1 MIKKYDKYSEEKL
14 VEQPAIEL
22 FSQLGWSVQNCFHE
36 FDSTYEMP
44 DVFISQNKNV
54 LSFLGRETKADV
66 VLISKLKP
74 ALKKINP
81 SVSET
86 ALDEAIK
93 IITSD
98 RSLMGLVSAN
108 REVFDLLKNGVLVS
122 YLNNKNEQVSE
133 RVQIIDWTNIE
144 NNDFFL
150 ASQFWISGEMYNR
163 RVDLLGFV
171 NGIPLLFIELK
182 ASHQNLKKAYDENL
196 RDYKSTIPQVFWFN
210 GVIILSNGSQ
220 SRVGTISSEWDH
232 FSEWKKINSEGEKG
246 IVSLDTVIKAICE
259 KTRFM
264 DIIENYILFKEEKN
278 GPIKI
283 IAKNHQYLGVENVI
297 KAFLKMKENNGRLG
311 VFWHTQGSGK
321 TESMIFFSQKILRK
335 IPGNWTFVIV
345 TDRNELDEQTYKRF
359 VRSGVIQGKQEWAQN
374 TEDLRRLLKE
384 DHRYVFTT
392 IQKFR
397 TEKGT
402 VHPVISNRSDI
413 VVITDEAHRTQ
424 YDVFAMNMRN
434 ALPNAG
440 FIAFTGTPLIVG
452 EEKTKEVFG
461 DYVSIYNFKQATDD
475 KATLPLY
482 YENRKPKVQ
491 LVNLNLNDDIQRIL
505 EEAELDVTQEH
516 KFEREFSKEYQLITR
531 EDRLEEIAQD
541 IVVHFMNRGFMGKA
555 MVVSIDKATA
565 VKMYNK
571 VRQYW
576 NKYID
581 KLQKEQAKA
590 IDDKLKEDISK
601 QIDYMKQ
608 TDMAV
613 VVSQSQNEI
622 EDLKAKG
629 VDITP
634 HRIRMNKE
642 DLDEKFKDPDNPLRI
657 VFVCAMWM
665 TGFDVPS
672 CSTIY
677 LDKPMKNHTLMQTI
691 ARVNRVFGEN
701 KVVGLI
707 VDYIGVLHNLNQA
720 LAIYAAPVGEG
731 GVDVPIIKKSE
742 LVAQLRKDIQEMT
755 LILDEW
761 KISLSEIITAE
772 GLKCVSLIED
782 AVECILEND
791 KRESIFKEKNAI
803 IQKTYKAIL
812 PDISASEFQPIVK
825 LLQVLADKLNSISPT
840 VDISDVLKKVSEL
853 LDKSVKVETNHLSEK
868 REEYRAGKILD
879 LSKIDIDKLQKE
891 FNKGRKR
898 ILAQQLR
905 KAIEVK
911 LHALYMLNKSRIDYM
926 EKFQQLID
934 EYNAGSMNVEE
945 YYRRL
950 LEFVKNLDKE
960 EKRALS
966 ENLSEEELAVYDLLV
981 NPPLKMTQKDILAVK
996 KVAHDLLEKL
1006 KSEKLVLD
1014 WRKKQQA
1021 KASVKL
1027 CIEEILENLPPIFS
1041 TEIYHQKCS
1050 LIYQHIYESYYG
1062 SGMSVYAT
1070 QQAMSKVI

>member
-1 MIKKYDKYSEEKL
+1 MTPRNSDYSESALIEK
-14 VEQPAIEL
+14 PAIEL

-36 FDSTYEMP
+36 FDENGKS
-44 DVFISQNKNV
+44 S
-54 LSFLGRETKADV
+54 LGRETKADV

-81 SVSET
+81 DISET
-86 ALDEAIK
+86 VIDEAIK
-93 IITSD
+93 ILTSD
-98 RSLMGLVSAN
+98 RSLMGMVSAN
-108 REVFDLLKNGVLVS
+108 REIYDYLKNGVLVS
-122 YLNNKNEQVSE
+122 YLNNKNENVSE
-133 RVQIIDWTNIE
+133 RVQIIDWNNIE

-150 ASQFWISGEMYNR
+150 ASQFWISGEMYTR
-163 RVDLLGFV
+163 RADLLGFV
-171 NGIPLLFIELK
+171 NGIPLLFLELK
-182 ASHQNLKKAYDENL
+182 ASHRNLKKAYDENL

-220 SRVGTISSEWDH
+220 SRVGTVSSEWEH
-232 FSEWKKINSEGEKG
+232 FSEWKKINNEGEKG
-246 IVSLDTVIKAICE
+246 IVSLDTVIKAVCE
-259 KTRFM
+259 KSRFI
-264 DIIENYILFKEEKN
+264 DILENYTLFKEEKN

-283 IAKNHQYLGVENVI
+283 IAKNHQYLGVENAI
-297 KAFLKMKENNGRLG
+297 KAFQKMRENKGRLG

-335 IPGNWTFVIV
+335 IPGNWTFVVV

-359 VRSGVIQGKQEWAQN
+359 VRSGVIGGKQEWAE
-374 TEDLRRLLKE
+374 TSEDLRRLLKE

-392 IQKFR
+392 VQKFR
-397 TEKGT
+397 TEKGEK
-402 VHPVISNRSDI
+402 HPVISNRSDI

-424 YDVFAMNMRN
+424 YDIFAMNMRN

-475 KATLPLY
+475 KATVPLY

-491 LVNLNLNDDIQRIL
+491 LVNLSLNEDIQRIL
-505 EEAELDVTQEH
+505 EDAELDAEQEK

-531 EDRLEEIAQD
+531 EDRLEDIARD

-565 VKMYNK
+565 VRMYDK
-571 VRQYW
+571 VRKYW
-576 NKYID
+576 DEYIS
-581 KLQKEQAKA
+581 KLQKEQKKA
-590 IDDKLKEDISK
+590 IDDKVREDIGNK
-601 QIDYMKQ
+601 IDYMKQ

-613 VVSQSQNEI
+613 VVSQAQNEV

-634 HRIRMNKE
+634 HRKRMNNE
-642 DLDEKFKDPDNPLRI
+642 DLDEKFKDPDDPLRI
-657 VFVCAMWM
+657 VFLCAMWM

-677 LDKPMKNHTLMQTI
+677 LDKPIKNHTLMQTI

-707 VDYIGVLHNLNQA
+707 IDYIGVLHNLNQA

-731 GVDVPIIKKSE
+731 GIGTPIIEKSE
-742 LVAQLRKDIQEMT
+742 LIEQLRKDIQEIIG
-755 LILDEW
+755 LLDEW
-761 KISLSEIITAE
+761 KISLPEIMDAD
-772 GLKCVSLIED
+772 GLKCVSLIDD
-782 AVECILEND
+782 AVECILENEE
-791 KRESIFKEKNAI
+791 RRSVFKEKNTI

-812 PDISASEFQPIVK
+812 PDTTASEFQPVVK
-825 LLQVLADKLNSISPT
+825 ILQVLADKLGSISP
-840 VDISDVLKKVSEL
+840 VIDISDVLKKVSEL
-853 LDKSVKVETNHLSEK
+853 LDKSVKVEAIHSVEAVG
-868 REEYRAGKILD
+868 EYKAGKILD
-879 LSKIDIDKLQKE
+879 LSKIDINKLQEE
-891 FNKGRKR
+891 FNKGYKR
-898 ILAQQLR
+898 IMAEQLR
-905 KAIEVK
+905 KAIEVR
-911 LHALYMLNKSRIDYM
+911 LHALYMLNKTRINYM

-934 EYNAGSMNVEE
+934 EYNAGSMKVEE
-945 YYRRL
+945 YYTRL
-950 LEFVKNLDKE
+950 LEFVKSLDNE
-960 EKRALS
+960 EKRAIS
-966 ENLSEEELAVYDLLV
+966 ENLSEEELAIYDLLV
-981 NPPLKMTQKDILAVK
+981 NPPLKMTQKEILTVK
-996 KVAHDLLEKL
+996 KIAHDLLEKL

-1021 KASVKL
+1021 RASVKL
-1027 CIEEILENLPPIFS
+1027 CIEETLEKLPPIFS
-1041 TEIYHQKCS
+1041 NEIYHKKCG

-1062 SGMSVYAT
+1062 SGMSVYAH
-1070 QQAMSKVI
+1070 QN

>member
-1 MIKKYDKYSEEKL
+1 MTSKDNKYSESAL
-14 VEQPAIEL
+14 VERPAMDL
-22 FSQLGWSVQNCFHE
+22 FSQLGWSVQNCFYE
-36 FDSTYEMP
+36 FDE
-44 DVFISQNKNV
+44 NGK
-54 LSFLGRETKADV
+54 SFLSRETKADV
-66 VLISKLKP
+66 VLVSKLKP
-74 ALKKINP
+74 ALQKLNP
-81 SVSET
+81 SLSET
-86 ALDEAIK
+86 VLDEAIK
-93 IITSD
+93 ILTSD
-98 RSLMGLVSAN
+98 RSLMGMVSAN
-108 REVFDLLKNGVLVS
+108 REVFDFLKNGILVS

-133 RVQIIDWTNIE
+133 RVQIVDWINIE

-150 ASQFWISGEMYNR
+150 ASQFWISGEMYTR

-171 NGIPLLFIELK
+171 NGIPLLFMELK
-182 ASHQNLKKAYDENL
+182 ASHRNLKKAYDENL
-196 RDYKSTIPQVFWFN
+196 RDYKSTIPQLFWFN
-210 GVIILSNGSQ
+210 GVIILSNSSQ
-220 SRVGTISSEWDH
+220 SRVGTLSAEWDH
-232 FSEWKKINSEGEKG
+232 FSEWKRINNEGEKG
-246 IVSLDTVIKAICE
+246 IVSLDTVIKGVCE
-259 KTRFM
+259 KSRFM
-264 DIIENYILFKEEKN
+264 DILENYTLFKEEKN
-278 GPIKI
+278 GTIKI
-283 IAKNHQYLGVENVI
+283 IAKNHQYLGVEKSI
-297 KAFLKMKENNGRLG
+297 KAFLQVNQNKGRLG

-335 IPGNWTFVIV
+335 IPGNWTFVVV

-397 TEKGT
+397 TEKGAK
-402 VHPVISNRSDI
+402 HPVISDRSDI

-424 YDVFAMNMRN
+424 YDIFAMNMRN

-475 KATLPLY
+475 KATVPLY

-491 LVNLNLNDDIQRIL
+491 LVNLSLNEDIQRIL
-505 EEAELDVTQEH
+505 EDAELDSAQEQ

-531 EDRLEEIAQD
+531 EDRLEDIAQD
-541 IVVHFMNRGFMGKA
+541 IVLHFMNRGFMGKA

-565 VKMYNK
+565 VKMYDK
-571 VRQYW
+571 VKKYW
-576 NKYID
+576 DRYAD
-581 KLQKEQAKA
+581 KLQKDYKHATDVVKEEIGNKL
-590 IDDKLKEDISK
+590 ID
-601 QIDYMKQ
+601 MHQ

-613 VVSQSQNEI
+613 VVSQSQNEV

-634 HRIRMNKE
+634 HRIRMNNE
-642 DLDEKFKDPDNPLRI
+642 HLDEKFKDADDPLRI

-731 GVDVPIIKKSE
+731 GVETPIIEKSE
-742 LVAQLRKDIQEMT
+742 LIEQLRKDIQEMME
-755 LILDEW
+755 LLDGWE
-761 KISLSEIITAE
+761 ISLPKIMASE
-772 GLKCVSLIED
+772 GLKCVSLIDD
-782 AVECILEND
+782 AVECILESEE
-791 KRESIFKEKNAI
+791 RQSIFKEKNAI

-812 PDISASEFQPIVK
+812 PDTSASEFQSVVK
-825 LLQVLADKLNSISPT
+825 TLQVLADKLAPISGA
-840 VDISDVLKKVSEL
+840 VDISDVLRRVSEL
-853 LDKSVKVETNHLSEK
+853 LDKSVKVEAMYVAETPD
-868 REEYRAGKILD
+868 EYNAGKILD
-879 LSKIDIDKLQKE
+879 LTKIDIDKLQKE
-891 FNKGRKR
+891 FNKGRRR
-898 ILAQQLR
+898 ILAEQLR
-905 KAIEVK
+905 KAIEVR
-911 LHALYMLNKSRIDYM
+911 LRALYMLNKSRMNYM
-926 EKFQQLID
+926 ERFQQLID

-950 LEFVKNLDKE
+950 LEFVKNLDDE
-960 EKRALS
+960 EKRAMKES
-966 ENLSEEELAVYDLLV
+966 LSEEELAIYDLLV
-981 NPPLKMTQKDILAVK
+981 NPPIKMTQKEILAVK

-1021 KASVKL
+1021 RASVKL

-1041 TEIYHQKCS
+1041 TEIYHQKCG

-1062 SGMSVYAT
+1062 SGMSVYAH
-1070 QQAMSKVI
+1070 QI

>member
-1 MIKKYDKYSEEKL
+1 MTPRNDRYSEESL
-14 VEQPAIEL
+14 VERPAMKL
-22 FSQLGWSVQNCFHE
+22 FGQLGWSAQNCFHE
-36 FDSTYEMP
+36 FND
-44 DVFISQNKNV
+44 NGK
-54 LSFLGRETKADV
+54 SFLGRETKADV
-66 VLISKLKP
+66 ILISKLKP

-81 SVSET
+81 SLSET
-86 ALDEAIK
+86 VINEAIK
-93 IITSD
+93 ILIAD
-98 RSLMGLVSAN
+98 RSLMGMVSAN

-133 RVQIIDWTNIE
+133 RVKIIDWVNIE

-150 ASQFWISGEMYNR
+150 ASQFWISGEMYTR
-163 RVDLLGFV
+163 RVDILGFV
-171 NGIPLLFIELK
+171 NGVPLLFMELK
-182 ASHQNLKKAYDENL
+182 ASHKNLKKAYDENL

-220 SRVGTISSEWDH
+220 SRVGTISAEWDH

-246 IVSLDTVIKAICE
+246 IVSLDTVIRGVCE
-259 KTRFM
+259 KARFM
-264 DIIENYILFKEEKN
+264 DILENYTLFKEEKN

-283 IAKNHQYLGVENVI
+283 IAKNHQYLGVENSI
-297 KAFLKMKENNGRLG
+297 KVFQKMRENKGRLG

-335 IPGNWTFVIV
+335 IPGNWTFVVV

-359 VRSGVIQGKQEWAQN
+359 VRSGIIQGKQEWAE
-374 TEDLRRLLKE
+374 TSEDLRRLLKE

-424 YDVFAMNMRN
+424 YDIFAMNMRN

-461 DYVSIYNFKQATDD
+461 DYVSIYNFKQAIDD
-475 KATLPLY
+475 RATVPLY

-491 LVNLNLNDDIQRIL
+491 LVNLSLNDDIQHIL
-505 EEAELDVTQEH
+505 EEAELDESQEQ
-516 KFEREFSKEYQLITR
+516 KFEREFSKEYQLVTR
-531 EDRLEEIAQD
+531 EDRLEDIAQD

-565 VKMYNK
+565 VRMYDK
-571 VRQYW
+571 VKKYW
-576 NKYID
+576 NEYID
-581 KLQKEQAKA
+581 KLQKEKAKA
-590 IDDKLKEDISK
+590 IDDKVMEDLEK
-601 QIDYMKQ
+601 KIDYMKQ

-622 EDLKAKG
+622 EDLRAKG
-629 VDITP
+629 VDIKP

-642 DLDEKFKDPDNPLRI
+642 ALDEKFKDPDDPLRI

-707 VDYIGVLHNLNQA
+707 VDYIGVLKNLNQA
-720 LAIYAAPVGEG
+720 LAIYAAPVGEC
-731 GVDVPIIKKSE
+731 GVGTPIIEKSE
-742 LVAQLRKDIQEMT
+742 LVEQLRKDIKEIKE
-755 LILDEW
+755 LLDEW
-761 KISLSEIITAE
+761 KISLSKIMTAE
-772 GLKCVSLIED
+772 GLKCINLIDD
-782 AVECILEND
+782 AVECILENEE
-791 KRESIFKEKNAI
+791 RQSMFKEKNAI

-812 PDISASEFQPIVK
+812 PDTSASEFQPIVK
-825 LLQVLADKLNSISPT
+825 LLQVLADKLGSISPT

-853 LDKSVKVETNHLSEK
+853 LDKSVKVDTGYLADV
-868 REEYRAGKILD
+868 REEYKAGKILD
-879 LSKIDIDKLQKE
+879 LSKIDIDKLQEE

-898 ILAQQLR
+898 ILAEQLR
-905 KAIEVK
+905 KAIEVR
-911 LHALYMLNKSRIDYM
+911 LHALCMLNRSRIDYM
-926 EKFQQLID
+926 ERFQQLID

-950 LEFVKNLDKE
+950 LEFVKNLREE

-981 NPPLKMTQKDILAVK
+981 NPPLKMTQKEILAVK
-996 KVAHDLLEKL
+996 KIAHDLLEKL

-1021 KASVKL
+1021 RASVKI
-1027 CIEEILENLPPIFS
+1027 CIEEMLENLPPIFS
-1041 TEIYHQKCS
+1041 SEIYHQKCG

-1062 SGMSVYAT
+1062 SGMSVYAH
-1070 QQAMSKVI
+1070 

>member
-1 MIKKYDKYSEEKL
+1 MTPRNDRYSEESL
-14 VEQPAIEL
+14 VERPAMKL
-22 FSQLGWSVQNCFHE
+22 FGQLGWSAQNCFHE
-36 FDSTYEMP
+36 FND
-44 DVFISQNKNV
+44 NGK
-54 LSFLGRETKADV
+54 SFLGRETKADV
-66 VLISKLKP
+66 ILISKLKP

-81 SVSET
+81 SLSET
-86 ALDEAIK
+86 VINEAIK
-93 IITSD
+93 ILIAD
-98 RSLMGLVSAN
+98 RSLMGMVSAN

-133 RVQIIDWTNIE
+133 RVKIIDWVNIE

-150 ASQFWISGEMYNR
+150 ASQFWISGEMYTR
-163 RVDLLGFV
+163 RVDILGFV
-171 NGIPLLFIELK
+171 NGVPLLFMELK
-182 ASHQNLKKAYDENL
+182 ASHKNLKKAYDENL

-220 SRVGTISSEWDH
+220 SRVGTISAEWDH

-246 IVSLDTVIKAICE
+246 IVSLDTVIRGVCE
-259 KTRFM
+259 KARFM
-264 DIIENYILFKEEKN
+264 DILENYTLFKEEKN

-283 IAKNHQYLGVENVI
+283 IAKNHQYLGVENSI
-297 KAFLKMKENNGRLG
+297 KVFQKMRENKGRLG

-335 IPGNWTFVIV
+335 IPGNWTFVVV

-359 VRSGVIQGKQEWAQN
+359 VRSGIIQGKQEWAE
-374 TEDLRRLLKE
+374 TSEDLRRLLKE

-424 YDVFAMNMRN
+424 YDIFAMNMRN

-461 DYVSIYNFKQATDD
+461 DYVSIYNFKQAIDD
-475 KATLPLY
+475 RATVPLY

-491 LVNLNLNDDIQRIL
+491 LVNLSLNDDIQHIL
-505 EEAELDVTQEH
+505 EEAELDESQEQ
-516 KFEREFSKEYQLITR
+516 KFEREFSKEYQLVTR
-531 EDRLEEIAQD
+531 EDRLEDIAQD

-565 VKMYNK
+565 VRMYDK
-571 VRQYW
+571 VKKYW
-576 NKYID
+576 NEYID
-581 KLQKEQAKA
+581 KLQKEKAKA
-590 IDDKLKEDISK
+590 IDDKVMEDLEK
-601 QIDYMKQ
+601 KIDYMKQ

-622 EDLKAKG
+622 EDLRAKG
-629 VDITP
+629 VDIKP

-642 DLDEKFKDPDNPLRI
+642 ALDEKFKDPDDPLRI

-707 VDYIGVLHNLNQA
+707 VDYIGVLKNLNQA
-720 LAIYAAPVGEG
+720 LAIYAAPVGEC
-731 GVDVPIIKKSE
+731 GVGTPIIEKSE
-742 LVAQLRKDIQEMT
+742 LVEQLRKDIKEIKE
-755 LILDEW
+755 LLDEW
-761 KISLSEIITAE
+761 KISLSKIMTAE
-772 GLKCVSLIED
+772 GLKCINLIDD
-782 AVECILEND
+782 AVECILENEE
-791 KRESIFKEKNAI
+791 RQSMFKEKNAI

-812 PDISASEFQPIVK
+812 PDTSASEFQPIVK
-825 LLQVLADKLNSISPT
+825 LLQVLADKLGSISPT

-853 LDKSVKVETNHLSEK
+853 LDKSVKVDTGYLADV
-868 REEYRAGKILD
+868 REEYKAGKILD
-879 LSKIDIDKLQKE
+879 LSKIDIDKLQEE

-898 ILAQQLR
+898 ILAEQLR
-905 KAIEVK
+905 KAIEVR
-911 LHALYMLNKSRIDYM
+911 LHALCMLNRFRIDYM
-926 EKFQQLID
+926 ERFQQLID

-950 LEFVKNLDKE
+950 LEFVKNLREE

-981 NPPLKMTQKDILAVK
+981 NPPLKMTQKEILAVK
-996 KVAHDLLEKL
+996 KIAHDLLEKL

-1021 KASVKL
+1021 RASVKI
-1027 CIEEILENLPPIFS
+1027 CIEEMLENLPPIFS
-1041 TEIYHQKCS
+1041 SEIYHQKCG

-1062 SGMSVYAT
+1062 SGMSVYAH
-1070 QQAMSKVI
+1070 

>member
-1 MIKKYDKYSEEKL
+1 MTPANNDYSESALIEK
-14 VEQPAIEL
+14 PAMDL
-22 FSQLGWSVQNCFHE
+22 FSKLGWSVQNCFHE
-36 FDSTYEMP
+36 FDE
-44 DVFISQNKNV
+44 NGK
-54 LSFLGRETKADV
+54 SFLGRETKADV
-66 VLISKLKP
+66 ILVSKLKP
-74 ALKKINP
+74 ALQKINP
-81 SVSET
+81 SLPET
-86 ALDEAIK
+86 VLDEAIK
-93 IITSD
+93 ILTAD
-98 RSLMGLVSAN
+98 RNLMGMVSAN
-108 REVFDLLKNGVLVS
+108 REVFDLLKNGILVS
-122 YLNNKNEQVSE
+122 YLNNKNEHVSE
-133 RVQIIDWTNIE
+133 RVQIIDWVNIE

-150 ASQFWISGEMYNR
+150 ASQFWISGEMYTR
-163 RVDLLGFV
+163 RADLVGFV
-171 NGIPLLFIELK
+171 NGIPLLFMELK
-182 ASHQNLKKAYDENL
+182 ASHRNLKKAYDENL

-220 SRVGTISSEWDH
+220 SRVGTLSAEWDH
-232 FSEWKKINSEGEKG
+232 FSEWKKINDEGEKG
-246 IVSLDTVIKAICE
+246 TVSLDTVIKGVCE
-259 KTRFM
+259 KFRFM
-264 DIIENYILFKEEKN
+264 DILENYTLFKEEKN

-283 IAKNHQYLGVENVI
+283 IAKNHQYLGVEKSI
-297 KAFLKMKENNGRLG
+297 KAFQKMRENKGRLG

-335 IPGNWTFVIV
+335 IPGNWTFVVV

-359 VRSGVIQGKQEWAQN
+359 VRSGVIQGKQEWAE
-374 TEDLRRLLKE
+374 TSDDLRRLLKE

-413 VVITDEAHRTQ
+413 IVITDEAHRTQ
-424 YDVFAMNMRN
+424 YDIFAMNMRN

-461 DYVSIYNFKQATDD
+461 DYVSIYNFKQAIDD
-475 KATLPLY
+475 KATVPLY

-491 LVNLNLNDDIQRIL
+491 LVNLNLNEDIQRIL
-505 EEAELDVTQEH
+505 ENAELDSEQEK

-531 EDRLEEIAQD
+531 EDRLEDIARD
-541 IVVHFMNRGFMGKA
+541 IVAHFMNRGFMGKA

-571 VRQYW
+571 VHKCWEEYI
-576 NKYID
+576 NKL
-581 KLQKEQAKA
+581 KKELEKA
-590 IDDKLKEDISK
+590 IDEKVREDISNK
-601 QIDYMKQ
+601 ITYMQQ

-613 VVSQSQNEI
+613 VVSQSQNEV
-622 EDLKAKG
+622 EDLKVKG

-642 DLDEKFKDPDNPLRI
+642 DLAEKFKDADDPLRI

-720 LAIYAAPVGEG
+720 LAIYAAPVGTG
-731 GVDVPIIKKSE
+731 SVDTPIIAKSE
-742 LVAQLRKDIQEMT
+742 LIEQLRKDIKEMKE
-755 LILDEW
+755 LLNEW
-761 KISLSEIITAE
+761 KISLSEIMKSE
-772 GLKCVSLIED
+772 GLDCVSLIDD
-782 AVECILEND
+782 AIEHILENEER
-791 KRESIFKEKNAI
+791 KSMFKEKNAI

-812 PDISASEFQPIVK
+812 PDTSAGEFQPVVK
-825 LLQVLADKLNSISPT
+825 ILQVLADKLGSISPT
-840 VDISDVLKKVSEL
+840 VDISDVLQQVSEL
-853 LDKSVKVETNHLSEK
+853 LDKSVKVETHYLAEK
-868 REEYRAGKILD
+868 PEKYGAGKILD
-879 LSKIDIDKLQKE
+879 LSKIDIEKLQEE

-898 ILAQQLR
+898 ILAEQLR
-905 KAIEVK
+905 KAIEVR
-911 LHALYMLNKSRIDYM
+911 LHALYMLNKSRINYM
-926 EKFQQLID
+926 ERFQKLID

-950 LEFVKNLDKE
+950 LEFVKNLDDE

-981 NPPLKMTQKDILAVK
+981 NPPLKMTQKEILAVK
-996 KVAHDLLEKL
+996 KIAHDLLEKL
-1006 KSEKLVLD
+1006 KSGKLVLD

-1021 KASVKL
+1021 RASVKL
-1027 CIEEILENLPPIFS
+1027 CIEEMLENLPPAFS
-1041 TEIYHQKCS
+1041 TEVYRHKCG

-1062 SGMSVYAT
+1062 SGMSIYT
-1070 QQAMSKVI
+1070 HQD

>member
-1 MIKKYDKYSEEKL
+1 MTPRNDRYSEESL
-14 VEQPAIEL
+14 VERPAMKL
-22 FSQLGWSVQNCFHE
+22 FGQLGWSAQNCFHE
-36 FDSTYEMP
+36 FND
-44 DVFISQNKNV
+44 NGK
-54 LSFLGRETKADV
+54 SFLGRETKADV
-66 VLISKLKP
+66 ILISKLKP

-81 SVSET
+81 SLSET
-86 ALDEAIK
+86 VINEAIK
-93 IITSD
+93 ILIAD
-98 RSLMGLVSAN
+98 RSLMGMVSAN

-133 RVQIIDWTNIE
+133 RVKIIDWVNIE

-150 ASQFWISGEMYNR
+150 ASQFWISGEMYTR
-163 RVDLLGFV
+163 RVDILGFV
-171 NGIPLLFIELK
+171 NGIPLLFMELK
-182 ASHQNLKKAYDENL
+182 ASHKNLKKAYDENL

-220 SRVGTISSEWDH
+220 SRVGTISAEWDH

-246 IVSLDTVIKAICE
+246 IVSLDTVIRGVCE
-259 KTRFM
+259 KARFM
-264 DIIENYILFKEEKN
+264 DILENYTLFKEEKN

-283 IAKNHQYLGVENVI
+283 IAKNHQYLGVENSI
-297 KAFLKMKENNGRLG
+297 KVFQKMRENKGRLG

-335 IPGNWTFVIV
+335 IPGNWTFVVV

-359 VRSGVIQGKQEWAQN
+359 VRSGIIQGKQEWAE
-374 TEDLRRLLKE
+374 TSEDLRRLLKE

-424 YDVFAMNMRN
+424 YDIFAMNMRN

-461 DYVSIYNFKQATDD
+461 DYVSIYNFKQAIDD
-475 KATLPLY
+475 RATVPLY

-491 LVNLNLNDDIQRIL
+491 LVNLSLNDDIQHIL
-505 EEAELDVTQEH
+505 EEAELDESQEQ
-516 KFEREFSKEYQLITR
+516 KFEREFSKEYQLVTR
-531 EDRLEEIAQD
+531 EDRLEDIAQD

-565 VKMYNK
+565 VRMYDK
-571 VRQYW
+571 VKKYW
-576 NKYID
+576 NEYID
-581 KLQKEQAKA
+581 KLQKEKAKA
-590 IDDKLKEDISK
+590 IDDKVMEDLEK
-601 QIDYMKQ
+601 KIDYMKQ

-622 EDLKAKG
+622 EDLRAKG
-629 VDITP
+629 VDIKP

-642 DLDEKFKDPDNPLRI
+642 ALDEKFKDPDDPLRI

-707 VDYIGVLHNLNQA
+707 VDYIGVLKNLNQA
-720 LAIYAAPVGEG
+720 LAIYAAPVGEC
-731 GVDVPIIKKSE
+731 GVGTPIIEKSE
-742 LVAQLRKDIQEMT
+742 LVEQLRKDIKEIKE
-755 LILDEW
+755 LLDEW
-761 KISLSEIITAE
+761 KISLSKIMTAE
-772 GLKCVSLIED
+772 GLKCINLIDD
-782 AVECILEND
+782 AVECILENEE
-791 KRESIFKEKNAI
+791 RQSMFKEKNAI

-812 PDISASEFQPIVK
+812 PDTSASEFQPIVK
-825 LLQVLADKLNSISPT
+825 LLQVLADKLGSISPT

-853 LDKSVKVETNHLSEK
+853 LDKSVKVDTGYLADV
-868 REEYRAGKILD
+868 REEYKAGKILD
-879 LSKIDIDKLQKE
+879 LSKIDIDKLQEE

-898 ILAQQLR
+898 ILAEQLR
-905 KAIEVK
+905 KAIEVR
-911 LHALYMLNKSRIDYM
+911 LHALCMLNRFRIDYM
-926 EKFQQLID
+926 ERFQQLID

-950 LEFVKNLDKE
+950 LEFVKNLREE

-981 NPPLKMTQKDILAVK
+981 NPPLKMTQKEILAVK
-996 KVAHDLLEKL
+996 KIAHDLLEKL

-1021 KASVKL
+1021 RASVKI
-1027 CIEEILENLPPIFS
+1027 CIEEMLENLPPIFS
-1041 TEIYHQKCS
+1041 SEIYHQKCG

-1062 SGMSVYAT
+1062 SGMSVYAH
-1070 QQAMSKVI
+1070 

>member
-1 MIKKYDKYSEEKL
+1 MTPRNDRYSEESL
-14 VEQPAIEL
+14 VERPAMKL
-22 FSQLGWSVQNCFHE
+22 FGQLGWSAQNCFHE
-36 FDSTYEMP
+36 FND
-44 DVFISQNKNV
+44 NGK
-54 LSFLGRETKADV
+54 SFLGRETKADV
-66 VLISKLKP
+66 ILISKLKP

-81 SVSET
+81 SLSET
-86 ALDEAIK
+86 VINEAIK
-93 IITSD
+93 ILIAD
-98 RSLMGLVSAN
+98 RSLMGMVSAN

-133 RVQIIDWTNIE
+133 RVKIIDWVNIE

-150 ASQFWISGEMYNR
+150 ASQFWISGEMYTR
-163 RVDLLGFV
+163 RVDILGFV
-171 NGIPLLFIELK
+171 NGIPLLFMELK
-182 ASHQNLKKAYDENL
+182 ASHKNLKKAYDENL

-220 SRVGTISSEWDH
+220 SRVGTISAEWDH

-246 IVSLDTVIKAICE
+246 IVSLDTVIRGVCE
-259 KTRFM
+259 KARFM
-264 DIIENYILFKEEKN
+264 DILENYTLFKEEKN

-283 IAKNHQYLGVENVI
+283 IAKNHQYLGVENSI
-297 KAFLKMKENNGRLG
+297 KVFQKMRENKGRLG

-335 IPGNWTFVIV
+335 IPGNWTFVVV

-359 VRSGVIQGKQEWAQN
+359 VRSGIIQGKQEWAE
-374 TEDLRRLLKE
+374 TSEDLRRLLKE

-424 YDVFAMNMRN
+424 YDIFAMNMRN

-461 DYVSIYNFKQATDD
+461 DYVSIYNFKQAIDD
-475 KATLPLY
+475 RATVPLY

-491 LVNLNLNDDIQRIL
+491 LVNLSLNDDIQHIL
-505 EEAELDVTQEH
+505 EEAELDESQEQ
-516 KFEREFSKEYQLITR
+516 KFEREFSKEYQLVTR
-531 EDRLEEIAQD
+531 EDRLEDIAQD

-565 VKMYNK
+565 VRMYDK
-571 VRQYW
+571 VKKYW
-576 NKYID
+576 NEYID
-581 KLQKEQAKA
+581 KLQKEKAKA
-590 IDDKLKEDISK
+590 IDDKVMEDLEK
-601 QIDYMKQ
+601 KIDYMKQ

-622 EDLKAKG
+622 EDLRAKG
-629 VDITP
+629 VDIKP

-642 DLDEKFKDPDNPLRI
+642 ALDEKFKDPDDPLRI

-707 VDYIGVLHNLNQA
+707 VDYIGVLKNLNQA
-720 LAIYAAPVGEG
+720 LAIYAAPVGEC
-731 GVDVPIIKKSE
+731 GVGTPIIEKSE
-742 LVAQLRKDIQEMT
+742 LVEQLRKDIKEIKE
-755 LILDEW
+755 LLDEW
-761 KISLSEIITAE
+761 KISLSKIMTAE
-772 GLKCVSLIED
+772 GLKCINLIDD
-782 AVECILEND
+782 AVECILENEE
-791 KRESIFKEKNAI
+791 RQSMFKEKNAI

-812 PDISASEFQPIVK
+812 PDTSASEFQPIVK
-825 LLQVLADKLNSISPT
+825 LLQVLADKLGSISPT

-853 LDKSVKVETNHLSEK
+853 LDKSVKVDTGYLADV
-868 REEYRAGKILD
+868 REEYKAGKILD
-879 LSKIDIDKLQKE
+879 LSKIDIDKLQEE

-898 ILAQQLR
+898 ILAEQLR
-905 KAIEVK
+905 KAIEVR
-911 LHALYMLNKSRIDYM
+911 LHALCMLNRSRIDYM
-926 EKFQQLID
+926 ERFQQLID

-950 LEFVKNLDKE
+950 LEFVKNLGEE

-981 NPPLKMTQKDILAVK
+981 NPPLKMTQKEILAVK
-996 KVAHDLLEKL
+996 KIAHDLLEKL

-1021 KASVKL
+1021 RASVKI
-1027 CIEEILENLPPIFS
+1027 CIEEMLENLPPIFS
-1041 TEIYHQKCS
+1041 SEIYHQKCG

-1062 SGMSVYAT
+1062 SGMSVYAH
-1070 QQAMSKVI
+1070 